1 MPKIA
6 KSFDEFSSEKNF
18 FIVLNTEGLY
28 FLIFDKVFREIVQ
41 SSDVIFVDG
50 VGLQVVLKLFGYS
63 KVNRLH
69 GPDLFKKN
77 LYLQKGSRR
86 LILGGSAKA
95 HNLLFKKYPYLQ
107 DSKDYL
113 FNSDFIDPSN
123 LEDIFDLIRS
133 FKPTEIFLCLGIRKQ
148 ELVGSIIK
156 KEFAIPKVV
165 GVGAAIDF
173 ESGNVKRSS
182 SFFQKIGLEWLPRL
196 IKEPRMMPRVYR
208 SLCGLILIIF
218 IGLVRLRNPFRSL
231 KFYK

>member
-1 MPKIA
+1 MSKIA
-6 KSFDEFSSEKNF
+6 NSLDEFSSENKF

-28 FLIFDKVFREIVQ
+28 FLIFDRVFREIVQ

-69 GPDLFKKN
+69 GPDLFRKY
-77 LYLQKGSRR
+77 LYLETGSRR

-95 HNLLFKKYPYLQ
+95 HKLLFDRHPYLQ
-107 DSKDYL
+107 DSKDHL

-196 IKEPRMMPRVYR
+196 IKEPRMIPRVYR
-208 SLCGLILIIF
+208 SLCGLTLIIF